1 MKISP
6 YLLFSEFSEFEM
18 DSEKES
24 KSWKE
29 VVSGYTASTDSWQC
43 SLEISIF
50 STS

>member
-6 YLLFSEFSEFEM
+6 YLFFSEFSEFEM
-18 DSEKES
+18 DSEKQS
-24 KSWKE
+24 KSCKE

-50 STS
+50 LTS